1 MWFILSLVAV
11 FFWSGSDFFSKLGS
25 PQKDTN
31 SHLKMIVAVGLVMGS
46 HATYQVIV
54 NGVTFNLQTV
64 LVYLPV
70 SFLYISSMLLGY
82 IGLRYIELSITSPIC
97 NTSGAVAAFLS
108 FLFLKQTLSFPQLIA
123 TVLVIV
129 AIVLLSYF
137 QKKKEEKELKE
148 SGAEPG
154 MKHMNSF
161 LAIFFSI
168 AYCIIDGLGTFMD
181 AVVLENLAEDSAN
194 VAYEYTF
201 LVVGIITLIYLI
213 FVKKTKFFPSYDGAK
228 LLGAMSETAGQAA
241 YIVALAANAVASAP
255 LISSDCIFSALW
267 AHIFLKERL
276 SKQQYFA
283 VALAVIGIVIMGF
296 FGGD

>member
-1 MWFILSLVAV
+1 
-11 FFWSGSDFFSKLGS
+11 
-25 PQKDTN
+25 
-31 SHLKMIVAVGLVMGS
+31 
-46 HATYQVIV
+46 
-54 NGVTFNLQTV
+54 
-64 LVYLPV
+64 
-70 SFLYISSMLLGY
+70 
-82 IGLRYIELSITSPIC
+82 
-97 NTSGAVAAFLS
+97 
-108 FLFLKQTLSFPQLIA
+108 
-123 TVLVIV
+123 
-129 AIVLLSYF
+129 
-137 QKKKEEKELKE
+137 
-148 SGAEPG
+148 

-255 LISSDCIFSALW
+255 LISSYCIFSALW

>member
-1 MWFILSLVAV
+1 MWFVLSLVAV

-255 LISSDCIFSALW
+255 LISSYCIFSALW

>member
-255 LISSDCIFSALW
+255 LISSYCIFSALW

-276 SKQQYFA
+276 CKQQYFA

>member
-64 LVYLPV
+64 WVYLPV

-255 LISSDCIFSALW
+255 LISSYCIFSALW

>member
-241 YIVALAANAVASAP
+241 YIVALATNAVASAP
-255 LISSDCIFSALW
+255 LISSYCIFSALW

>member
-108 FLFLKQTLSFPQLIA
+108 FLFLKQTMSFPQLIA

-228 LLGAMSETAGQAA
+228 LLGAVSETAGQAA

-255 LISSDCIFSALW
+255 LISSYCIFSALW

>member
-108 FLFLKQTLSFPQLIA
+108 FLFFKQTLSFPQLIA

-255 LISSDCIFSALW
+255 LISSYCIFSALW

>member
-255 LISSDCIFSALW
+255 LISSYCIFSALW

-276 SKQQYFA
+276 SQQQYFA

>member
-1 MWFILSLVAV
+1 MWFVLSLVAV

-137 QKKKEEKELKE
+137 QKKKEEAELKE

-255 LISSDCIFSALW
+255 LISSYCIFSALW

>member
-82 IGLRYIELSITSPIC
+82 IGMRYIELSITSPIC

-255 LISSDCIFSALW
+255 LISSYCIFSALW

>member
-255 LISSDCIFSALW
+255 LISSYCIFSALW

>member
-25 PQKDTN
+25 PQKDSN
-31 SHLKMIVAVGLVMGS
+31 SHLKMIVAVGLVMGA

-228 LLGAMSETAGQAA
+228 LLGAVSETAGQAA

-255 LISSDCIFSALW
+255 LISSYCIFSALW

>member
-1 MWFILSLVAV
+1 M
-11 FFWSGSDFFSKLGS
+11 
-25 PQKDTN
+25 
-31 SHLKMIVAVGLVMGS
+31 
-46 HATYQVIV
+46 
-54 NGVTFNLQTV
+54 TFNLQTV

-255 LISSDCIFSALW
+255 LISSYCIFSALW

>member
-108 FLFLKQTLSFPQLIA
+108 FLFLKQTMSFPQLIA

-228 LLGAMSETAGQAA
+228 LLGAVSETAGQAA

-255 LISSDCIFSALW
+255 LISSYCIFSALW

-276 SKQQYFA
+276 SKKQYFA
-283 VALAVIGIVIMGF
+283 VALAVIGIIIMGF